1 MSKNKNTFAIRV
13 ACSSFNIFLI
23 DKIKK
28 FYLNYNK
35 WKYLINSKNNLN
47 FINKDNTQNNTMY
60 IQNLMNQNYK
70 QFFIIFFFKIIFL
83 NQNIIYQVLQDDE
96 QLADEKD
103 EEELQ

>member
-13 ACSSFNIFLI
+13 ACSSFNIVLI

-28 FYLNYNK
+28 FYFNYNK

-47 FINKDNTQNNTMY
+47 FINKDNTQNYTMC

-70 QFFIIFFFKIIFL
+70 QFFIIFFF
-83 NQNIIYQVLQDDE
+83 
-96 QLADEKD
+96 
-103 EEELQ
+103 